1 MPLFDKA
8 LVNMQSIIHGYSLRI
23 VLEST
28 ILLHTF
34 HATRPRRRDA
44 LFFTHHV
51 THFLHLSLQPWEH
64 SGKPFKGFARVTPV
78 SVEEMMESEPFGL
91 EVSVMVA
98 LAVF

>member
-1 MPLFDKA
+1 
-8 LVNMQSIIHGYSLRI
+8 MQHVHDDVMRCSSLI
-23 VLEST
+23 M
-28 ILLHTF
+28 LLTF
-34 HATRPRRRDA
+34 CTSP
-44 LFFTHHV
+44 
-51 THFLHLSLQPWEH
+51 LQPWEH